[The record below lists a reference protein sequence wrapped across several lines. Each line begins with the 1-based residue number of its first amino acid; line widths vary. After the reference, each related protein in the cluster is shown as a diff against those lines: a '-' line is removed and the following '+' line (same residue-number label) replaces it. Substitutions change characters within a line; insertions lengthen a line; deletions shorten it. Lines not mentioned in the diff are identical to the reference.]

1 MYEIQITNQPKSQQY
16 IQIIPQIRAL
26 INHDGDLP
34 IAVLAN
40 VCAALKMQFDWF
52 WIGFYLVDEH
62 KENLTLAPF
71 QGPIACTRIAKGR
84 GVCGQAWVERKT
96 IVVPDVNQYPDH
108 IACSSQSQ
116 SEIVIPIFSEIVI
129 PIFDATGQ
137 VWAVLDIDHT
147 QIATFD
153 EIDAQYL
160 RQIGDIISNVI
171 FQAA

>member
-1 MYEIQITNQPKSQQY
+1 MS
-16 IQIIPQIRAL
+16 
-26 INHDGDLP
+26 HDGDLP

-52 WIGFYLVDEH
+52 WIGFYLVDDK

-96 IVVPDVNQYPDH
+96 IVVPDVNQHPDH

-116 SEIVIPIFSEIVI
+116 SEIVI

-153 EIDAQYL
+153 EIDTQYL

>member
-52 WIGFYLVDEH
+52 WIGFYLVDDK

-71 QGPIACTRIAKGR
+71 QGSIACTRIAKGR

-96 IVVPDVNQYPDH
+96 IVVPDVNQHPDH

-116 SEIVIPIFSEIVI
+116 SEIVI